1 MGFTLKVNTLI
12 GTTKTN
18 FNGNVHN
25 VIQGLSLFV
34 DLRSTNSMI
43 PYFTHQFP
51 SCTFAH
57 EEYAIL
63 GNGRTRQE
71 SKANL
76 TARQSS
82 LKDGH
87 REIWL

>member
-1 MGFTLKVNTLI
+1 MKVNTLI

-18 FNGNVHN
+18 FNENVDN
-25 VIQGLSLFV
+25 VIQGLSLLV

-51 SCTFAH
+51 SCNFAH

-63 GNGRTRQE
+63 GNGRMRQE
-71 SKANL
+71 LKANVS
-76 TARQSS
+76 TRQSS

-87 REIWL
+87 REIQL